1 MIHQELKASSF
12 LTIHIYEDSYQFFST
27 TDKPENSPKDL
38 FEAMK
43 LVNKVIKQQR
53 EYRRNS
59 GKLWANISGGNLSEF
74 GMSVNEEKAN
84 QWIEAFETE

>member
-1 MIHQELKASSF
+1 MSSA
-12 LTIHIYEDSYQFFST
+12 

-53 EYRRNS
+53 KYRRNS
-59 GKLWANISGGNLSEF
+59 GELWANISGGNLS
-74 GMSVNEEKAN
+74 
-84 QWIEAFETE
+84 